1 MKKITALPSLKGAR
15 VLVRVDYN
23 VPIVANRIKDTR
35 RIISSFAT
43 IDAILKKGGT
53 PVLIAHL
60 GDSKAS
66 LRPVATFLSKTYKIV
81 FVTHDVTDSH
91 IQNIL
96 NEVPKGTIILLEN
109 IRFYTGEEKNDVAFA
124 KSLSKLGQYYVN
136 DAFSV
141 SHRKHASVVGLPK
154 YLPSFAGVQL
164 QKEITALS
172 AVLKNKKHPFVFI
185 LGGAKFDTKI
195 PLLKRFVTLADS
207 VIIAGAILNNFYQEA
222 GFPVGKSVT
231 EDGFSKPIKAL
242 LSNKKILLAPDVL
255 VTRKNTRST
264 GSGQK
269 TIAVTP
275 LEVEP
280 QDVIVDIGPQSI
292 TLIAEKIAKAKLVVW
307 NGPTGWY
314 EKGFTKGT
322 IALAKACIASNA
334 HTIIGGG
341 DTGAVIEKTVSQASS
356 APLRQSKIFVST
368 GGGATLDYL
377 ANGTLPGITALK

>member
-1 MKKITALPSLKGAR
+1 
-15 VLVRVDYN
+15 LVRVDYN
-23 VPIVANRIKDTR
+23 VPIVGNRIRDTR
-35 RIISSFAT
+35 RITSSFAT

-60 GDSKAS
+60 GDSNAT

-81 FVTHDVTDSH
+81 FITHDLTDSH
-91 IQNIL
+91 VQNIL
-96 NEVPKGTIILLEN
+96 NEVPKGTVILLEN
-109 IRFYTGEEKNDVAFA
+109 IRRYGQEEKNDASFA
-124 KSLSKLGQYYVN
+124 KTLAKLGTYYVN

-141 SHRKHASVVGLPK
+141 SHRKHASIVGLPK
-154 YLPSFAGVQL
+154 YLPSFAGIQL

-172 AVLKNKKHPFVFI
+172 SVLHNKKHPFVFI

-207 VIIAGAILNNFYQEA
+207 VIITGAILNNFYKEA

-242 LSNKKILLAPDVL
+242 LSNEKILLAPDCL
-255 VTRKNTRST
+255 VARKS
-264 GSGQK
+264 K
-269 TIAVTP
+269 TAAVTP
-275 LEVEP
+275 LEVEA

-292 TLIAEKIAKAKLVVW
+292 ALITEKIMKAKLVVW

-322 IALAKACIASNA
+322 IALAKACIASKA
-334 HTIIGGG
+334 QTVIGGG
-341 DTGAVIEKTVSQASS
+341 DTGAVIEKTVSQPSFAK
-356 APLRQSKIFVST
+356 ATARQGKIFVST

-377 ANGTLPGITALK
+377 ANGTLPGIAALK